1 MMKRHLA
8 LLVLSVVFAIGL
20 VPTAAFAA
28 EGDLATG
35 GALTTGND
43 LTAGDALVADGALA
57 TSSDLATGGCPATS
71 DTLAF
76 GSNSTVGGSS
86 ATSGVLTTQAS
97 TTYAEV
103 VSPASGASCYAGRT
117 IQVKAKLNL
126 YVNGVYNYLCIEVLK
141 GSKRV
146 AFEATRMD
154 NLGSATLDYKPT
166 SSGAYKVRASAVYGS
181 STMPTAV
188 DEDNLAP
195 TVTFKVP
202 GASSIK
208 SVTPKIATAI
218 RLSNKSA
225 VIGWSGALGTGVKV
239 YRATSKNGKYK
250 RVATTSDSSF
260 TNKKLKKKQ
269 VYYYKIRYYYKCGNK
284 TCNSKYSIAKKVGK
298 YSDIAEATIYSA
310 SYSESEGVTLKWV
323 YGKNCVSQSVI
334 RRPGKHEIGLMIT
347 SVGSKV
353 RVATDD
359 TATKGSTYYYS
370 VIVTK
375 KEANGEETLW
385 EGPKF
390 KYTVP
395 L

>member
-1 MMKRHLA
+1 MMKRRLA
-8 LLVLSVVFAIGL
+8 LLVLPIVLALGL
-20 VPTAAFAA
+20 MPAVALAA
-28 EGDLATG
+28 EGDLA
-35 GALTTGND
+35 
-43 LTAGDALVADGALA
+43 AGDALAGGSDLAVGSALA
-57 TSSDLATGGCPATS
+57 T
-71 DTLAF
+71 
-76 GSNSTVGGSS
+76 
-86 ATSGVLTTQAS
+86 QAG
-97 TTYAEV
+97 TDYAEI
-103 VSPASGASCYAGRT
+103 VSPKSNATCYAGRT
-117 IQVKAKLNL
+117 VQIKANLNL
-126 YVNGVYNYLCIEVLK
+126 YINGYYNYLCIEVLK

-146 AFEATRMD
+146 AFEATCL
-154 NLGSATLDYKPT
+154 NKIGSATFTYKPT
-166 SSGAYKVRASAVYGS
+166 SSGTYEIRASAVYGN
-181 STMPTAV
+181 STTPTKV
-188 DEDNLAP
+188 DTT
-195 TVTFKVP
+195 TVSPPVIFKVP
-202 GASSIK
+202 AASSIK
-208 SVTPKIATAI
+208 SVTPKIATAL

-225 VIGWSGALGTGVKV
+225 VIGWSSALGTGVKV

-250 RVATTSDSSF
+250 CVATTSASST

-269 VYYYKIRYYYKCGNK
+269 VYFYKIRYYYTCGSK
-284 TCNSKYSIAKKVGK
+284 TCYSKYSAAKKVGK
-298 YSDIAEATIYSA
+298 YSDIKDATIYSA

-347 SVGSKV
+347 GVGPKV

-375 KEANGEETLW
+375 KEADGEETLW